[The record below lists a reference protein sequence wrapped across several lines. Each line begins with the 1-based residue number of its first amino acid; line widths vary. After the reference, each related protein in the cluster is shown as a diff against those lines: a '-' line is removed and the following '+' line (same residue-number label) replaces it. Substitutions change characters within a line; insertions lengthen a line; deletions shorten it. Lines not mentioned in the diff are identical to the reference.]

1 METDSSTKRSI
12 SDDENVNIITLRSR
26 DGTELYTS
34 SDCSGYPA
42 AMPMPVDDDE
52 TFVKNIDNDND
63 DNDLPTG
70 GAATEKKILLVAQQT
85 QEKNTDTRSNDDNQ
99 TLWIDADV
107 HVNISAM
114 PPMLSENPANDDSGR
129 FLPNG
134 GNSMPMQYQKGNAD
148 ANNPMVDKTVVKKS
162 ETFSSD

>member
-1 METDSSTKRSI
+1 MT
-12 SDDENVNIITLRSR
+12 
-26 DGTELYTS
+26 
-34 SDCSGYPA
+34 SDCFMTICVFKPLF
-42 AMPMPVDDDE
+42 
-52 TFVKNIDNDND
+52 FV
-63 DNDLPTG
+63 
-70 GAATEKKILLVAQQT
+70 
-85 QEKNTDTRSNDDNQ
+85 
-99 TLWIDADV
+99 
-107 HVNISAM
+107 VNISAM